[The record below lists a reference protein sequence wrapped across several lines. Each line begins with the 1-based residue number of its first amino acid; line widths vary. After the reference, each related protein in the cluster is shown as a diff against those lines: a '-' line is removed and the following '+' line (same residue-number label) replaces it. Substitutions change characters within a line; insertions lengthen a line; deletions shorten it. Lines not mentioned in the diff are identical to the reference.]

1 MSKYL
6 APSEDFSKG
15 TAYMATFHSDHFGF
29 KPERVKQ
36 FTLSLR
42 FSQGEDALTGALSAG
57 ARELASPLSKDS
69 SEQTQQMISKIIGSV
84 VGQTISGDEGAKM
97 GANIA
102 YLGEV
107 YNRQLHQDEIKF
119 IKNNIKN
126 FKSTN
131 KDKTLYG
138 KNVEYS
144 DEKAQRLLTTT
155 AKYMVNKDFKE
166 KYDSNSQYAGINE
179 FSKDEINNAMEYLK
193 TNSQNI
199 YITDIY
205 KESMKSQKAFTAT
218 KKQFNNSDYTLDK
231 TIGMEDN
238 SFIFVPSAKI
248 GKNVF
253 NTGKQVS
260 PIVIRKTGQV
270 YDDITLGTIKQLNN
284 IAPNMTNKYI
294 LDTGNYLKIIAG
306 IEVTNDIF
314 NESAPIPSN
323 TIGTILSGIKNIKDL
338 LKDEN
343 KMNDIKNILDFNEND
358 QNE

>member
-1 MSKYL
+1 
-6 APSEDFSKG
+6 
-15 TAYMATFHSDHFGF
+15 
-29 KPERVKQ
+29 
-36 FTLSLR
+36 
-42 FSQGEDALTGALSAG
+42 
-57 ARELASPLSKDS
+57 
-69 SEQTQQMISKIIGSV
+69 
-84 VGQTISGDEGAKM
+84 M

-126 FKSTN
+126 FKSAN

-138 KNVEYS
+138 KKVEYS

-193 TNSQNI
+193 TNSQNL

-253 NTGKQVS
+253 NAGKQVS

-270 YDDITLGTIKQLNN
+270 YDNVGRKVYIKQQET
-284 IAPNMTNKYI
+284 PI
-294 LDTGNYLKIIAG
+294 LRHFGPDEI
-306 IEVTNDIF
+306 NDIF
-314 NESAPIPSN
+314 NESIPAS
-323 TIGTILSGIKNIKDL
+323 TKIGQLFGTGVGIG
-338 LKDEN
+338 N
-343 KMNDIKNILDFNEND
+343 KLYQLYIEA
-358 QNE
+358 QNEDKTDE